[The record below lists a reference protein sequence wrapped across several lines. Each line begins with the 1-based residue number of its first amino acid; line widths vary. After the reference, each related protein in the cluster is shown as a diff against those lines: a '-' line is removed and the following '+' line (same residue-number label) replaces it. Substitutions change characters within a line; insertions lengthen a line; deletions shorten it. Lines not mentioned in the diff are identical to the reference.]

1 MSKKFHG
8 LSQAEADKRLKEDG
22 LNEVPEP
29 EYNFFKEF
37 LSKLWNLS
45 AWILE
50 AALIS
55 RMHLRQMDSI
65 IICFTNAA
73 FRCL

>member
-1 MSKKFHG
+1 MAEKITG
-8 LSQAEADKRLKEDG
+8 LSQAEADKLLQKNG

-29 EYNFFKEF
+29 QFNFFKEF

-50 AALIS
+50 SAL
-55 RMHLRQMDSI
+55 L
-65 IICFTNAA
+65 
-73 FRCL
+73 L

>member
-1 MSKKFHG
+1 MTGKFEG
-8 LSQAEADKRLKEDG
+8 LTRAEADKRLKEDG

-45 AWILE
+45 AWI
-50 AALIS
+50 
-55 RMHLRQMDSI
+55 
-65 IICFTNAA
+65 T
-73 FRCL
+73 